1 MRATDL
7 NLFNPLFGFLVNNM
21 FPQKWV
27 YFFGVFVG
35 RGGLLVGL
43 GFVLSGGTGV
53 FASESSGGESFGG
66 RTEVRVGAM
75 KIDKVAVGVGVSIE
89 LTGSRG
95 ISTIR

>member
-1 MRATDL
+1 MRAMDP
-7 NLFNPLFGFLVNNM
+7 NLFNPLFGFSVNDM
-21 FPQKWV
+21 LPQKWV

-53 FASESSGGESFGG
+53 FADESSGGESFGG
-66 RTEVRVGAM
+66 RTEVLVGAM
-75 KIDKVAVGVGVSIE
+75 KMDKVAVGVGVSIE
-89 LTGSRG
+89 WTGSRG